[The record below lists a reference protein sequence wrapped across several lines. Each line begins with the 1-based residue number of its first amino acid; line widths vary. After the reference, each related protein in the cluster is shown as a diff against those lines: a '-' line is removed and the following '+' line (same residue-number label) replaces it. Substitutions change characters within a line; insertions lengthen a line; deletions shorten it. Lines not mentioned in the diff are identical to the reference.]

1 MIYQLPLVP
10 ILYKRIMS
18 SSSNHLHDLKDVTFH
33 GIILALPIL
42 LITNAIVPQ
51 HELSLFRAQGQQEQ
65 NNTTTTDMANLR
77 NTIIPEAEEVNEA
90 NSELMKM
97 CVSAPNPECD
107 NTMVIIHNDCIAYP
121 EFVATHVYK
130 LWWFKID
137 ELSYSKRVVGVNIRH
152 STILY
157 TEIDED

>member
-1 MIYQLPLVP
+1 MTYQLPLVQ

-18 SSSNHLHDLKDVTFH
+18 SSSNHLHDLKNMNFH
-33 GIILALPIL
+33 RIILVLPVL
-42 LITNAIVPQ
+42 LIINAIVPE
-51 HELSLFRAQGQQEQ
+51 HELPLFRAQGQQEQ
-65 NNTTTTDMANLR
+65 NNTTTDMTNLR

-121 EFVATHVYK
+121 EFVATHVPSCDDSR
-130 LWWFKID
+130 LM
-137 ELSYSKRVVGVNIRH
+137 SYLIARG
-152 STILY
+152 LL
-157 TEIDED
+157 E